1 MLPCL
6 TGLFLRLVFNSTHLV
21 KNDFQTFTLLS
32 EHFGELLRNFIQ
44 TNSCD
49 AVGRIYHVESKLLT
63 EVLLNLSIAVQH
75 LSEKE
80 SGQLPHFDTLVG
92 VHSVY
97 HLLQTLGTE
106 QLQKH
111 PLRLLPFPLAH
122 LQHQNFAVSLGQF
135 FVFGSLLLDGVD
147 QALQFVLFGAATVN
161 EELAAHVDCARIECL
176 LVRQERATAHCSLF
190 FCGIGGRQE
199 AIGNRAF
206 SESTN
211 HILFLLLLGDSRR
224 KLLQI

>member
-6 TGLFLRLVFNSTHLV
+6 TGLSLRLVLNSTHLV
-21 KNDFQTFTLLS
+21 ENDFQTFTLLG
-32 EHFGELLRNFIQ
+32 EHFSELLRNFIQ

-49 AVGRIYHVESKLLT
+49 AVQRIYQIEAKLLT
-63 EVLLNLSIAVQH
+63 EALLHLRIAVQH
-75 LSEKE
+75 LSEQE

-97 HLLQTLGTE
+97 HLLQARSAE
-106 QLQKH
+106 QLQER

-122 LQHQNFAVSLGQF
+122 LQHQNFAVSFGQF
-135 FVFGSLLLDGVD
+135 FVFVSLLLDAVD
-147 QALQFVLFGAATVN
+147 QAFQFVLFGAAAFN
-161 EELAAHVDCARIECL
+161 EELAAHVDCGRVECL

-190 FCGIGGRQE
+190 FRCIGRGQE